1 MKTAPEIHRKKPDPE
16 EVARRCIV
24 TRETAPKSGLVRFVV
39 GPEGQ
44 IVPDILEKLPGRGI
58 WVTAERKKI
67 ADAVKKKAFARAAKT
82 QVTVAPDLPDQVEAL
97 LARHV
102 VNLISLGRKAGIA
115 VAGLEK
121 VKTLLVDERAKLL
134 IQASDG
140 SERGKTALR
149 PPKGS
154 KTHVECLSSAELG
167 MAFGRDSVIHAAMT
181 AGGITDKVMYDAA
194 RLAGL
199 RILMGR
205 NDQRTT
211 RGKASARKG

>member
-1 MKTAPEIHRKKPDPE
+1 MKAAPEIHRKKPDPE
-16 EVARRCIV
+16 EAARRCIV
-24 TRETAPKSGLVRFVV
+24 TRESEPKSGLVRFVV
-39 GPEGQ
+39 GPDAQ
-44 IVPDILEKLPGRGI
+44 IVPDVLEKLPGRGI
-58 WVTAERKKI
+58 WVTADRKLI
-67 ADAVKKKAFARAAKT
+67 ADAVKKKAFSRAAKV
-82 QVTVAPDLPDQVEAL
+82 QVSASPELPDQVESL
-97 LARHV
+97 LARRV
-102 VNLISLGRKAGIA
+102 VDLISMGRKAGLA

-149 PPKGS
+149 PPKGEKS
-154 KTHVECLSSAELG
+154 HIQCLTSAELG

-199 RILMGR
+199 RILTGR
-205 NDQRTT
+205 KDQRNK
-211 RGKASARKG
+211 RGKASALKG